1 MMKIETKTKI
11 SAQKNN
17 CLKILKV
24 ASCIMSAQ
32 KWSPFK
38 AHSIPCLGDSVNLS
52 GFVVFK
58 VGDSAPSW
66 YLGWHRKM
74 LKLLSHR
81 KTPFDA
87 SFSWTSHMGQERR
100 KSACLSS
107 YHWLQHISRPAALWM
122 KKRATPTFRR
132 IFRFLS
138 DDKWMQRSITSLAIW
153 MCTGSGG
160 STSGR
165 VSFSSTFGGDDC
177 SSERTELVTML

>member
-1 MMKIETKTKI
+1 
-11 SAQKNN
+11 
-17 CLKILKV
+17 
-24 ASCIMSAQ
+24 MSAQ

-52 GFVVFK
+52 GSVVFK

-107 YHWLQHISRPAALWM
+107 YHWPQHISDLLLYEWRKGPHRP
-122 KKRATPTFRR
+122 
-132 IFRFLS
+132 
-138 DDKWMQRSITSLAIW
+138 
-153 MCTGSGG
+153 SGG
-160 STSGR
+160 FSDFYLMISG
-165 VSFSSTFGGDDC
+165 C
-177 SSERTELVTML
+177 SAPSHPWLSGCVLAVVAPHLEGCHSHPLLGEMIVPLKEQN